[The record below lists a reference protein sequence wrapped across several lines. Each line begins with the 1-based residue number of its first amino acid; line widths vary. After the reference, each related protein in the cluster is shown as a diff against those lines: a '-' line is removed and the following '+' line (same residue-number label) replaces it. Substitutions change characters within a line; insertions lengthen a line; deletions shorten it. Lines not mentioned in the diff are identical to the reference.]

1 LADDKESDA
10 VRIGRLRWRV
20 TLVSRDQVAQVTG
33 TGIDESLIGLAKIY
47 ADIQPIGA
55 LTFWGNEQTDGP
67 FSHRIFLRWVDY
79 LDQTFAIVRTSY
91 RADGQGRTEIFRVR
105 RIKELGGRK
114 RFVLIEA
121 ELEKV
126 ER

>member
-1 LADDKESDA
+1 LAADKEPED

-20 TLVSRDQVAQVTG
+20 TLVNRDQRAQLTG
-33 TGIDESLIGLAKIY
+33 TGIDETLIGLGTLR

-55 LTFWGNEQTDGP
+55 LTFWGNDQIDGP
-67 FSHRIFLRWVDY
+67 FTHRIFVRWVDY
-79 LDQTFAIVRTSY
+79 IDQTFAVVRTSY
-91 RADGQGRTEIFRVR
+91 RADSISRTEIFRVR
-105 RIKELGGRK
+105 RIKELAGRK

-121 ELEKV
+121 ELESV